1 MTMKVDKD
9 LPSEIHVVKN
19 NSNSPNSHK
28 KAKLAEII
36 GHAKLL
42 YEELLE
48 SDAARNIDQMPFV
61 GRLAAIIEKLENF
74 KEKEL

>member
-1 MTMKVDKD
+1 MTMKVDKE
-9 LPSEIHVVKN
+9 LPSEIRVVKN
-19 NSNSPNSHK
+19 NLNSLK
-28 KAKLAEII
+28 KAQLAEII

>member
-1 MTMKVDKD
+1 MTMKIDKD

-19 NSNSPNSHK
+19 NSGSHK

-36 GHAKLL
+36 ERAKLL

>member
-1 MTMKVDKD
+1 MIIDKD
-9 LPSEIHVVKN
+9 LPSEIHAVK
-19 NSNSPNSHK
+19 NSPNSHK
-28 KAKLAEII
+28 RARLDEII
-36 GHAKLL
+36 KHAKLL

-61 GRLAAIIEKLENF
+61 GRLANIIEKLENF

>member
-1 MTMKVDKD
+1 MKVDKD
-9 LPSEIHVVKN
+9 LPSEIHVVKD
-19 NSNSPNSHK
+19 NSSSYK
-28 KAKLAEII
+28 KTKLADII

>member
-1 MTMKVDKD
+1 MTMKVDKN

-19 NSNSPNSHK
+19 NSGSYK

-36 GHAKLL
+36 EHAKLL

-48 SDAARNIDQMPFV
+48 SDAARNIDQIPFV
-61 GRLAAIIEKLENF
+61 GRFAAIIEKLEHF

>member
-9 LPSEIHVVKN
+9 LPTEIRVVKN
-19 NSNSPNSHK
+19 NSGSHK

-36 GHAKLL
+36 EHAKLL

-48 SDAARNIDQMPFV
+48 SDATRKIDQMPFV
-61 GRLAAIIEKLENF
+61 GRFAAMIEKLENF